1 MAASSKFVTDAIK
14 FCIQVCR
21 DGKGHQI
28 QPELQS
34 SIMLLVEHN
43 FRHYAVVL
51 RVTLKSRMLIFQHNV
66 CIYPYSKR
74 PHPTPTPTSQPPVCP
89 PCYNAGFLPANQ
101 KRNSDYKP
109 PPAYKHHHLP
119 SLKMDFMIFM

>member
-1 MAASSKFVTDAIK
+1 MTASSKFVTDAIK

-43 FRHYAVVL
+43 FRHNAVVL
-51 RVTLKSRMLIFQHNV
+51 RVTLKSRMLIFS
-66 CIYPYSKR
+66 Y
-74 PHPTPTPTSQPPVCP
+74 T
-89 PCYNAGFLPANQ
+89 
-101 KRNSDYKP
+101 
-109 PPAYKHHHLP
+109 
-119 SLKMDFMIFM
+119 IFIHCQEIKL